1 MADAST
7 AGPHLHVIHPVPHLV
22 CVSSHLVLHSSLAR
36 EGTTP
41 TAGAA
46 AGEGVS
52 PAYRRGPTYLR
63 RQRISCARFFLS
75 ILCLFFVFFWRSMFL
90 NLFCFLKAGSVFD
103 FDYISPLCTCIRF
116 GLCVLYYIAMIS

>member
-63 RQRISCARFFLS
+63 RQRISCARFFFVDFVFVLRVFLEIYVLES
-75 ILCLFFVFFWRSMFL
+75 ILFSEGRICL
-90 NLFCFLKAGSVFD
+90 
-103 FDYISPLCTCIRF
+103 
-116 GLCVLYYIAMIS
+116 